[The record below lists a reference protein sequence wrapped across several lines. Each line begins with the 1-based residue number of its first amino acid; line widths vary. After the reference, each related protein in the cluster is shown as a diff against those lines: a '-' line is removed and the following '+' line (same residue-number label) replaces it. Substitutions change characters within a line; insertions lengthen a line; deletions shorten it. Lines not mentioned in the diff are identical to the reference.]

1 MTCFDWTT
9 MQHIPRLSNRF
20 TRTTCNKHWLPRL
33 LSFCAIV
40 FSMALHSVAFSSQA
54 SYLPPAEREQ
64 AKYSFIVNADGTY
77 KKSYENVYRILTSRG
92 ATIYGSLQVG
102 YTPSFETLESVRA
115 WTVSPSGMRIPVAE
129 TAIRDRHE
137 DNQGGAA
144 TYSDTKYKSIIYP
157 EVAIGSLV
165 GYEAQTKT
173 HAAPYPGEFS
183 KAFVLSP
190 TFAVKNWELTVVLP
204 ESRKLFIESRGVTG
218 GLTKTSNGLSY
229 YEFKYQRE
237 AVTPPQEDA
246 AGELHY
252 ADYLFISTMPDM
264 QALGR
269 VAKQFFEGKAEV
281 TPEIRALATGLTE
294 DEPDERKKVRALY
307 TWVAKNIRYV
317 ALNVGDGRLVPRPAS
332 QVLKNRYGD
341 CKDHVVLLEALLKA
355 IGIVSTPALIN
366 SGSTHI
372 FAKIGVHYPI
382 NHVISYLPTLDLFLD
397 STNRFAPF
405 GALPQEV
412 VDKPVVLLANGE
424 LGRTPKLK
432 AEEHTAR
439 SDVRIEIQ
447 PDGSMQGT
455 STVTMTGYIE
465 HESRQGRFANL
476 SRPQALVIKGL
487 LERFNE
493 AGTGSFTY
501 TDPTAIDKPYRID
514 ASFTL
519 EPPTNMPG
527 RGGLAFPIALSPG
540 YIYWAGNNS
549 PAAEQRFPTSC
560 TSQTYEDRI
569 SMTFPSN
576 VEIEEIPKGVRYS
589 HGGIQYES
597 RYVQSGH
604 TVSATRRLH
613 VQHISSICEAKE
625 HEDWKLFYKVL
636 QRDVRAQV
644 LYQ

>member
-1 MTCFDWTT
+1 MQRMLRLWNRITRMTFY
-9 MQHIPRLSNRF
+9 NR
-20 TRTTCNKHWLPRL
+20 CLARL
-33 LSFCAIV
+33 LPLS
-40 FSMALHSVAFSSQA
+40 ALLLSVGFHADAFSSPA
-54 SYLPPAEREQ
+54 SYLPPAKREQ
-64 AKYSFIVNADGTY
+64 AKYAFIVNADGTY
-77 KKSYENVYRILTSRG
+77 KKSYQNVYRILTSRG
-92 ATIYGSLQVG
+92 ATIYGSLQVS

-115 WTVSPSGMRIPVAE
+115 WTVSPSGMHIPVAE

-165 GYEAQTKT
+165 GYEAQSKT

-190 TFAVKNWELTVVLP
+190 TFSVKNWELTVVLP

-281 TPEIRALATGLTE
+281 TPEIRALATVLTE
-294 DEPDERKKVRALY
+294 DEPDERRKVRALY

-317 ALNVGDGRLVPRPAS
+317 ALNVNDGRLVPRPAS

-341 CKDHVVLLEALLKA
+341 CKDHVVLLESLLKA

-366 SGSTHI
+366 SGSTHL
-372 FAKIGVHYPI
+372 FAKIGLHYPI
-382 NHVISYLPTLDLFLD
+382 NHVINYLPTLDLYLD

-405 GALPQEV
+405 GTLPQEV
-412 VDKPVVLLANGE
+412 VDKPVVFLANGE

-447 PDGSMQGT
+447 PDGSMLGT
-455 STVTMTGYIE
+455 STVTMTGYLE

-476 SRPQALVIKGL
+476 SRPQALVVKGL

-501 TDPTAIDKPYRID
+501 TDPTAIDEPYRID
-514 ASFTL
+514 ATFTL
-519 EPPTNMPG
+519 EPPTTMPG

-549 PAAEQRFPTSC
+549 PAVEQRFPTSC

-576 VEIEEIPKGVRYS
+576 VEIEEIPKGERYGQ
-589 HGGIQYES
+589 GGIHYES
-597 RYVQSGH
+597 RYEQSGR
-604 TVSATRRLH
+604 TVTARRSLRI
-613 VQHISSICEAKE
+613 QRQSSVCNTEE
-625 HEDWKLFYKVL
+625 HNEWKSFYKTL
-636 QRDVRAQV
+636 QRDVRSQIM
-644 LYQ
+644 YR